1 MVSEVH
7 REERW
12 STRDLTMRW
21 SEPLTG
27 KKITKVKLESRTLK
41 SELALSSAAAH
52 LVLVRSDQMTVTLRE
67 VTQEDLPIFF
77 EHQLD
82 AEATRMAAFPS
93 RDRDAFM
100 AHWARIMSKETNE
113 TGILNTILADD
124 TVAGNVVYWEAA
136 GEPNIA
142 YWLGKTHWGKGIA
155 SAALAQFLTKIEA
168 RPVYAHVA
176 KHNFASIRVL
186 QKCGFQLA
194 REDMCD
200 GDDGEELV
208 MELRSDRCATAANKP
223 TKT

>member
-1 MVSEVH
+1 MAQL
-7 REERW
+7 R
-12 STRDLTMRW
+12 
-21 SEPLTG
+21 
-27 KKITKVKLESRTLK
+27 I
-41 SELALSSAAAH
+41 
-52 LVLVRSDQMTVTLRE
+52 VRSDQMTVTLRE

-93 RDRDAFM
+93 RDHEAFM
-100 AHWARIMSKETNE
+100 AHWARIMNKETNE

-142 YWLGKTHWGKGIA
+142 YWLGKAHWGKGIA

-186 QKCGFQLA
+186 QKCGFRLA
-194 REDMCD
+194 REEMCD
-200 GDDGEELV
+200 GDDVEELV
-208 MELRSDRCATAANKP
+208 MKLCSDRGATAANQP

>member
-1 MVSEVH
+1 
-7 REERW
+7 
-12 STRDLTMRW
+12 
-21 SEPLTG
+21 
-27 KKITKVKLESRTLK
+27 
-41 SELALSSAAAH
+41 
-52 LVLVRSDQMTVTLRE
+52 MTVTLRE

-124 TVAGNVVYWEAA
+124 IVAGNVVYWEAA

-155 SAALAQFLTKIEA
+155 TAGPAQLLAKIEA
-168 RPVYAHVA
+168 RPVFAHLA
-176 KHNFASIRVL
+176 QHHSASIRAI
-186 QKCGFQLA
+186 QHSGFQLA
-194 REDMCD
+194 
-200 GDDGEELV
+200 G
-208 MELRSDRCATAANKP
+208 
-223 TKT
+223 

>member
-1 MVSEVH
+1 
-7 REERW
+7 
-12 STRDLTMRW
+12 
-21 SEPLTG
+21 
-27 KKITKVKLESRTLK
+27 
-41 SELALSSAAAH
+41 
-52 LVLVRSDQMTVTLRE
+52 MTVTLRE
-67 VTQEDLPIFF
+67 VIQEDLPIFF

-100 AHWARIMSKETNE
+100 AHWARIMSNE

-136 GEPNIA
+136 GEPNIG

-155 SAALAQFLTKIEA
+155 SAALAQFVTKIGA

-194 REDMCD
+194 REDMS
-200 GDDGEELV
+200 DDGEELV
-208 MELRSDRCATAANKP
+208 MELRSDRCATAANKS

>member
-1 MVSEVH
+1 
-7 REERW
+7 
-12 STRDLTMRW
+12 
-21 SEPLTG
+21 
-27 KKITKVKLESRTLK
+27 
-41 SELALSSAAAH
+41 
-52 LVLVRSDQMTVTLRE
+52 MTVTLRE
-67 VTQEDLPIFF
+67 VTKEDLPIFF

-100 AHWARIMSKETNE
+100 AHWVRIMSSE

-124 TVAGNVVYWEAA
+124 TVVGNIVYWEAA
-136 GEPNIA
+136 GKPNIG
-142 YWLGKTHWGKGIA
+142 YWLGRTHWGKGIA

-194 REDMCD
+194 RGNVCD
-200 GDDGEELV
+200 SDDGEELV
-208 MELRSDRCATAANKP
+208 MELRSNRCATAANTP

>member
-1 MVSEVH
+1 
-7 REERW
+7 
-12 STRDLTMRW
+12 
-21 SEPLTG
+21 
-27 KKITKVKLESRTLK
+27 
-41 SELALSSAAAH
+41 
-52 LVLVRSDQMTVTLRE
+52 MTVALRQ

-113 TGILNTILADD
+113 TGILNTILADGI
-124 TVAGNVVYWEAA
+124 VVGNVVYWEAA

-155 SAALAQFLTKIEA
+155 SAALAQFLTTIDT

-186 QKCGFQLA
+186 QKCGFRLTG
-194 REDMCD
+194 EDRSNGH
-200 GDDGEELV
+200 GDDELV
-208 MELRSDRCATAANKP
+208 MELRSDRGVTPGNKP

>member
-1 MVSEVH
+1 
-7 REERW
+7 
-12 STRDLTMRW
+12 
-21 SEPLTG
+21 
-27 KKITKVKLESRTLK
+27 
-41 SELALSSAAAH
+41 
-52 LVLVRSDQMTVTLRE
+52 MTVTLRE
-67 VTQEDLPIFF
+67 VTPEDLPIFF

-100 AHWARIMSKETNE
+100 AHWVKIMNHETNA

-136 GEPNIA
+136 GEPNIG
-142 YWLGKTHWGKGIA
+142 YWLGKTHWEKGIA
-155 SAALAQFLTKIEA
+155 SAALVQFLTKIET

-186 QKCGFQLA
+186 QKCGFRLA
-194 REDMCD
+194 GEDRCD
-200 GDDGEELV
+200 GDGDDELV
-208 MELRSDRCATAANKP
+208 MELRSDRCVTPRNKP

>member
-1 MVSEVH
+1 
-7 REERW
+7 
-12 STRDLTMRW
+12 
-21 SEPLTG
+21 
-27 KKITKVKLESRTLK
+27 
-41 SELALSSAAAH
+41 
-52 LVLVRSDQMTVTLRE
+52 MTVALRE
-67 VTQEDLPIFF
+67 VIQEDLPMFF

-100 AHWARIMSKETNE
+100 AHWAKIMSTENE

-136 GEPNIA
+136 GEPNIG

-176 KHNFASIRVL
+176 KHNVASIRVL
-186 QKCGFQLA
+186 EKCGFQFV
-194 REDMCD
+194 REEMCEA
-200 GDDGEELV
+200 DDVVELV

>member
-1 MVSEVH
+1 
-7 REERW
+7 
-12 STRDLTMRW
+12 
-21 SEPLTG
+21 
-27 KKITKVKLESRTLK
+27 
-41 SELALSSAAAH
+41 
-52 LVLVRSDQMTVTLRE
+52 MTVTLRE
-67 VTQEDLPIFF
+67 VTEEDLPIFF
-77 EHQLD
+77 EHQMD

-93 RDRDAFM
+93 RDRAAFM
-100 AHWARIMSKETNE
+100 AHWARIMSSETNE

-155 SAALAQFLTKIEA
+155 SAALAQFLTKVEA

-176 KHNFASIRVL
+176 KHNLASIRVL

-194 REDMCD
+194 RENTCD
-200 GDDGEELV
+200 GDGVEELV
-208 MELRSDRCATAANKP
+208 MELRSDGCATAANKP

>member
-1 MVSEVH
+1 
-7 REERW
+7 
-12 STRDLTMRW
+12 
-21 SEPLTG
+21 
-27 KKITKVKLESRTLK
+27 
-41 SELALSSAAAH
+41 
-52 LVLVRSDQMTVTLRE
+52 MTVTLRE

-113 TGILNTILADD
+113 TGILNTILLADG
-124 TVAGNVVYWEAA
+124 TVAGNVVYREAA

-155 SAALAQFLTKIEA
+155 SAALAQFLTKRES

-194 REDMCD
+194 REDD
-200 GDDGEELV
+200 EELV

>member
-1 MVSEVH
+1 MTSTLPSE
-7 REERW
+7 RC
-12 STRDLTMRW
+12 
-21 SEPLTG
+21 
-27 KKITKVKLESRTLK
+27 
-41 SELALSSAAAH
+41 ALSSAVAH
-52 LVLVRSDQMTVTLRE
+52 LLLVRSDQMTVTLRE

-100 AHWARIMSKETNE
+100 AHWTRIMSNE

-136 GEPNIA
+136 GEPNIG

-176 KHNFASIRVL
+176 TQRFRLLGTRRPASRR
-186 QKCGFQLA
+186 A
-194 REDMCD
+194 
-200 GDDGEELV
+200 
-208 MELRSDRCATAANKP
+208 
-223 TKT
+223 

>member
-1 MVSEVH
+1 MCSVCLPRHPAVAY
-7 REERW
+7 
-12 STRDLTMRW
+12 LF
-21 SEPLTG
+21 
-27 KKITKVKLESRTLK
+27 
-41 SELALSSAAAH
+41 
-52 LVLVRSDQMTVTLRE
+52 LVRSDQMTVTLRE

-93 RDRDAFM
+93 RDRDGFM
-100 AHWARIMSKETNE
+100 AHWARIMSNE

-124 TVAGNVVYWEAA
+124 TVAATSS
-136 GEPNIA
+136 I
-142 YWLGKTHWGKGIA
+142 GKRRGSRT
-155 SAALAQFLTKIEA
+155 SATGSARHIGGRGLLVRALAQFLTKIEA

-200 GDDGEELV
+200 GDGEELV

>member
-1 MVSEVH
+1 
-7 REERW
+7 
-12 STRDLTMRW
+12 
-21 SEPLTG
+21 
-27 KKITKVKLESRTLK
+27 
-41 SELALSSAAAH
+41 
-52 LVLVRSDQMTVTLRE
+52 MTVALRE
-67 VTQEDLPIFF
+67 VTKEDLPIFF

-100 AHWARIMSKETNE
+100 AHWARIMSNE
-113 TGILNTILADD
+113 TGILNTILVDD
-124 TVAGNVVYWEAA
+124 TVVGNVVYWEAA
-136 GEPNIA
+136 GEPNIG
-142 YWLGKTHWGKGIA
+142 YWLGKTPWGKGIA

-194 REDMCD
+194 RKDMS
-200 GDDGEELV
+200 DDGEELV

>member
-1 MVSEVH
+1 
-7 REERW
+7 
-12 STRDLTMRW
+12 
-21 SEPLTG
+21 
-27 KKITKVKLESRTLK
+27 
-41 SELALSSAAAH
+41 
-52 LVLVRSDQMTVTLRE
+52 MTVALRE
-67 VTQEDLPIFF
+67 VTKEDLPIFF

-100 AHWARIMSKETNE
+100 AHWARIMSKRDRNPKHHPRGRHRGWQRRLLGSGGGSRTSP
-113 TGILNTILADD
+113 TGSARHI
-124 TVAGNVVYWEAA
+124 
-136 GEPNIA
+136 GE
-142 YWLGKTHWGKGIA
+142 GIA

-168 RPVYAHVA
+168 RPVYAHCGKA
-176 KHNFASIRVL
+176 QFRFDSVL